1 WIGVPA
7 AGVLDAAR
15 RHEAA
20 PASRRRA
27 APQRRGAAVSERRH
41 VVPGPAGAV
50 LDAGPR
56 LAPGRCRVRRPGPAD
71 VGPARDLGEDG
82 VHGGRGEVTS
92 GAGGLGGGSA
102 QPIGSATRQG
112 DGRAVGPTEVAVAGR
127 GGPGVGPV
135 GAVGD
140 GEGADGLDA
149 VVGGA
154 ERTHVRRG
162 GLAAVLPLVLVVE
175 VAAPCGG
182 AAPRPDARAVALAD
196 VVSDGGGRLV
206 A

>member
-1 WIGVPA
+1 
-7 AGVLDAAR
+7 
-15 RHEAA
+15 
-20 PASRRRA
+20 
-27 APQRRGAAVSERRH
+27 
-41 VVPGPAGAV
+41 
-50 LDAGPR
+50 
-56 LAPGRCRVRRPGPAD
+56 
-71 VGPARDLGEDG
+71 
-82 VHGGRGEVTS
+82 
-92 GAGGLGGGSA
+92 LGGGSA

-175 VAAPCGG
+175 VAAPRG
-182 AAPRPDARAVALAD
+182 ADSSRTSATSTL
-196 VVSDGGGRLV
+196 LV
-206 A
+206 PHVT